1 MALILRPAPLLTMM
15 TVMPIVIEIY
25 RSSANVFRTAANFM
39 TYDEP
44 RADLL
49 GHHFC
54 ATDGEAVAI
63 HRQGA
68 AIFSSYGPAGYK
80 AFAKFDRFLKTEGLV
95 KRAKALRPQAQK
107 DRRYRRHI

>member
-1 MALILRPAPLLTMM
+1 
-15 TVMPIVIEIY
+15 MPIVIEIY

-44 RADLL
+44 CADLL

-68 AIFSSYGPAGYK
+68 AIFSGYGPAGYK
-80 AFAKFDRFLKTEGLV
+80 AFARFERFLQAEGLV
-95 KRAKALRPQAQK
+95 KPAKGPRPKAQK
-107 DRRYRRHI
+107 DRRYRRNI